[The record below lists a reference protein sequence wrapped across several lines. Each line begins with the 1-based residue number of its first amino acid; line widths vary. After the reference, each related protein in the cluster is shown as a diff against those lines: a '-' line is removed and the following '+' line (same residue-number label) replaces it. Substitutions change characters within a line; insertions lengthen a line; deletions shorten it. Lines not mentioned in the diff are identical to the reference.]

1 MSGIDGLGALLVSLA
16 LALMSVS
23 PLHFTIARSKVKTAP
38 ISASV
43 DDRDDGPASEPE
55 PDDNLANDPLIAA
68 TEQIA
73 RIFDQA

>member
-1 MSGIDGLGALLVSLA
+1 MIGIDALGALLVSLA

-23 PLHFTIARSKVKTAP
+23 PLHFTIARSKVKSAP
-38 ISASV
+38 ISASI
-43 DDRDDGPASEPE
+43 DDRDDDPATQPE
-55 PDDNLANDPLIAA
+55 PDDDVAADPLIAA